1 MAPQD
6 GDYSDGLAKG
16 NTILLLISEIFGG
29 VNGTSL
35 HFLTRLAHKFKGCK
49 DIIYCSRG
57 GREVSFLHYARAIST
72 AAAICPVRGSAVP
85 VPVPRAE
92 I

>member
-49 DIIYCSRG
+49 AHNLLQPGRARG
-57 GREVSFLHYARAIST
+57 L
-72 AAAICPVRGSAVP
+72 
-85 VPVPRAE
+85 
-92 I
+92 